1 MKPIS
6 KSAARLSFAGASFFA
21 ILLCVLHLL
30 KPDLDPS
37 WHFISEYAIGRYGFL
52 MSLAFLSLSASYV
65 ALFVTLRGQ
74 LPSIGG
80 RVGRVLLIASA
91 LGLALGG
98 FFTTDPLLTPPDQM
112 TVSGQVHALGGA
124 IGMVMPFASLLVG
137 RGLLRNPAWSGGR
150 GSLIAATGAACLGF
164 VFAFGSMVVLMSESE
179 GTFGPNVPVG
189 WPNRLEI
196 LGYTAWMMVV
206 SRLALTVARRE
217 EG

>member
-6 KSAARLSFAGASFFA
+6 KAAARLSFAGASLFA

-37 WHFISEYAIGRYGFL
+37 WHFISEYAIGKYGFL
-52 MSLAFLSLSASYV
+52 MSLAFLSLSTSYV
-65 ALFVTLRGQ
+65 GLFMTLRGH
-74 LPSIGG
+74 LPTIGG
-80 RVGRVLLIASA
+80 RIGLVLLLASA

-98 FFTTDPLLTPPDQM
+98 LFTTDPLLTPPDQM
-112 TVSGQVHALGGA
+112 TTSGKLHGLGGA
-124 IGMVMPFASLLVG
+124 IGMVMPFASVLVG
-137 RGLLRNPAWSGGR
+137 RALLRRPDWSGGR
-150 GSLIAATGAACLGF
+150 GSLMAATAAAFLGF
-164 VFAFGSMVVLMSESE
+164 LFAFGSMIILMSESE

-196 LGYTAWMMVV
+196 LGYTVWMMVV
-206 SRLALTVARRE
+206 SRQALTVARRE